1 MVANA
6 FALASNELRERFI
19 KLLDSLSTVRALT
32 SLDVHHQDESALL
45 DGALKVLVQHQN
57 LERCSAFLLR
67 GTTLVRAARRDYSDL
82 FQEETQG
89 AAPCKEYL
97 PATVPLGEGI
107 VGLAAKTRELQ
118 WCQDC
123 STDPRI
129 QATDDGAA
137 LTRGSMMS
145 APLMNG
151 DDVLGVVTLY
161 HEEPG
166 FFQDWHRYVLVV
178 FCNILGHMLANSRVM
193 QHLEELVES
202 RTRQLESTL
211 AEAEHLKRRYEE
223 LSIRDELTGLH
234 NRRYFFDQA
243 ESALAHCIRHANPFC
258 LISVDIDFFKKINDT
273 YGHAAGD
280 SALRDLAR
288 VLQRHTRQDD
298 TLARFGGEEFIISL
312 PTTDLSGAKTV
323 ARRIREHVHKLEW
336 RVNAQCF
343 GTSVSMG
350 IALAEPPFQGRGK
363 ALLETLVQQAD
374 EALYFSKANG
384 RDQANAYPELPESG
398 KTASDS

>member
-6 FALASNELRERFI
+6 FALASNDLRERFI

-32 SLDVHHQDESALL
+32 SLDVHHQDETALL

-67 GTTLVRAARRDYSDL
+67 GTTLVRVAGRDYSDL
-82 FQEETQG
+82 FREATQG
-89 AAPCKEYL
+89 TASRREYL

-123 STDPRI
+123 SNDPRI
-129 QATDDGAA
+129 QPTDDGTTI
-137 LTRGSMMS
+137 TRGSMMS
-145 APLMNG
+145 APLMSG
-151 DDVLGVVTLY
+151 DEVLGVVTLY
-161 HEEPG
+161 HEESG
-166 FFQDWHRYVLVV
+166 FFQDWQRYVLVV
-178 FCNILGHMLANSRVM
+178 FCNILGHMLGNSRVM

-202 RTRQLESTL
+202 RTRQLESAL
-211 AEAEHLKRRYEE
+211 AEAEHLKQRYEQ
-223 LSIRDELTGLH
+223 LSIRDELTGLY
-234 NRRYFFDQA
+234 NRRFFFEHA
-243 ESALAHCIRHANPFC
+243 TSTLAHCMRHGNPFC
-258 LISVDIDFFKKINDT
+258 LMLMDIDLFKKINDT
-273 YGHAAGD
+273 YGHGAGD
-280 SALRDLAR
+280 RTLRDLSK

-298 TLARFGGEEFIISL
+298 TLARFGGEEFILSL

-323 ARRIREHVHKLEW
+323 AQRIRDHVRKLEW
-336 RVNAQCF
+336 RVDGRRF

-350 IALAEPPFQGRGK
+350 IAITEPPCQQRNK

-384 RDQANAYPELPESG
+384 RDQANAYLELPESG
-398 KTASDS
+398 KTTSAS